1 MNEQQIIQWLWKY
14 GHFRNPAFPET
25 ANVQESDLP
34 KLTLT
39 DPVVQLA
46 VKSIQDLDANLA
58 RVLVPKHHQRAL
70 IADGDVGPATLEL
83 MFDVPRCG
91 EPDYAVEEAG
101 EGSWPVPGCDL
112 SDAQRDSVHSV
123 RFFVDAS
130 NAPSEHKAYLD
141 KVLLGAQYCCAE
153 AGLRVRYV
161 TAAPHELKIQWK
173 PIGGSTIG
181 YFNILQRSTCQQSL
195 SGYLDSGY
203 KPEWF
208 TFCTLLIHEAL
219 GHGIGHSHTS
229 GGIMNPSISKVP
241 PSPRGYPS
249 YKIDGSGGNTAWNR
263 MVKWFGGQEV
273 PIAGGN
279 KVDWGTGQW
288 L

>member
-1 MNEQQIIQWLWKY
+1 MDEQRIIQWLWRF

-25 ANVQESDLP
+25 TNVQESDLQ
-34 KLTLT
+34 KLTLA

-46 VKSIQDLDANLA
+46 VKSIQELDANLA
-58 RVLVPKHHQRAL
+58 QVLVPKHHQRAL

-83 MFDVPRCG
+83 IFETPRCG

-101 EGSWPVPGCDL
+101 EGSWPVPGCDT
-112 SDAQRDSVHSV
+112 SDPQQGTVHSI
-123 RFFVDAS
+123 RFFVDDS

-141 KVLLGAQYCCAE
+141 KVKLGAQYCLAE

-161 TAAPHELKIQWK
+161 TTLPYELKIQWK
-173 PIGGSTIG
+173 PIGGSVIG
-181 YFNILQRSTCQQSL
+181 YFNILQRSTCAQSL
-195 SGYLDSGY
+195 SGYLDSSY

-219 GHGIGHSHTS
+219 GHGIGHQHTS

-249 YKIDGSGGNTAWNR
+249 YKIDGSGGNTAWER
-263 MVKWFGGQEV
+263 MVRWFGGVEV
-273 PIAGGN
+273 PIAGSSE
-279 KVDWGTGQW
+279 VDWNSDQW